1 MDVADLINLQDS
13 KVVEV
18 RLDKHDV
25 IITIETIES
34 SVACRVCGKELSK
47 RHGSDKER
55 KLRHLSI
62 LGKRT
67 YIIYKPHRYICE
79 SCDDNPTTTA
89 TPGWHKRDSSYTID
103 YENHVLMEL
112 INSTIVD
119 VSIKE
124 ALTEAAVLGIIDRH
138 VESSVDWDSIAI
150 LDVLGIDE
158 IALKKGYKDYVT
170 LITSRHDGII
180 RLLAVLKG
188 KEKAEI
194 KAFFNSIP
202 CRLKKTVTAICT
214 DMYDGYINAAKS
226 VFKNKTIIVV
236 DRFHIAKQY
245 RGELDKYRQKI
256 LKQLKNE
263 LSPHEYIKLKGA
275 MHILRRNNE
284 CLTKNEKVIL
294 DNLFSHA
301 PELAQAYKLAI
312 KLTQILN
319 THMSREEALIK
330 IHSWAKE
337 VKQST
342 LTCFNK
348 FIKTLNKYK
357 QQVVNYFIDRNSS
370 GFVEGLNNKVKV
382 LKRRCYGIFNLKHFF
397 QRLHL
402 DISGYDILL
411 CDSTC

>member
-1 MDVADLINLQDS
+1 MDIADLINFQDS
-13 KVVEV
+13 KVVDV
-18 RLDKHDV
+18 KLDKHDV
-25 IITIETIES
+25 IITIETTEP
-34 SVACRVCGKELSK
+34 SVACRVCGQQLIK
-47 RHGSDKER
+47 RHGTDQER
-55 KLRHLSI
+55 KLRHLPI

-67 YIIYKPHRYICE
+67 YIVYKPHRYICE
-79 SCDDNPTTTA
+79 DCDNNPTTTA
-89 TPGWHKRDSSYTID
+89 IPSWHKHDSNYTID
-103 YENHVLMEL
+103 YESHVLMEL

-124 ALTEAAVLGIIDRH
+124 ALTEASVIGIVDRH
-138 VESSVDWDSIAI
+138 IESSVDWKSMNT

-158 IALKKGYKDYVT
+158 ISLKKGYKDYVT

-188 KEKAEI
+188 KEKAII
-194 KAFFNSIP
+194 KAFFKSIP
-202 CRLKKTVTAICT
+202 RRLKMTVTAICT

-226 VFKNKTIIVV
+226 VFRNKTIIVV

-263 LSPHEYIKLKGA
+263 LPHHEYEKLKGA

-284 CLTKNEKVIL
+284 CLIKNEKTIL
-294 DNLFSHA
+294 DNLFSYS

-312 KLTQILN
+312 HLTQILN
-319 THMSREEALIK
+319 THMGREEALIK
-330 IHSWAKE
+330 IHGWIKE
-337 VKQST
+337 VKQSK
-342 LTCFNK
+342 LVCFNK

-357 QQVVNYFIDRNSS
+357 QEVINYFIDRNSS

-402 DISGYDILL
+402 DISGYHILL
-411 CDSTC
+411 GYSSC

>member
-1 MDVADLINLQDS
+1 MDVADLIELQGS
-13 KVVEV
+13 KVINVS
-18 RLDKHDV
+18 LDKHDI
-25 IITIETIES
+25 IITIETTES
-34 SVACRVCGKELSK
+34 SVACRVCGKQLTKS
-47 RHGSDKER
+47 HGSDQER

-62 LGKRT
+62 LGKQT
-67 YIIYKPHRYICE
+67 YIIYKPHRYICDD
-79 SCDDNPTTTA
+79 CDNNPTTTA
-89 TPGWHKRDSSYTID
+89 TPSWHHRDSKYTID

-119 VSIKE
+119 VAIKE
-124 ALTEAAVLGIIDRH
+124 TLTEALVNGIVDRH
-138 VESSVDWDSIAI
+138 IESSVDWESFTI

-170 LITSRHDGII
+170 LITNRHDGKI
-180 RLLAVLKG
+180 RLLAVLRG
-188 KEKAEI
+188 KEKAII
-194 KAFFNSIP
+194 KAFFKSIP
-202 CRLKKTVTAICT
+202 RRLKKTVTAICT

-226 VFKNKTIIVV
+226 VFKKQTIVV
-236 DRFHIAKQY
+236 IDRFHIAKQY

-263 LSPHEYIKLKGA
+263 LPHHEYEKLKGA

-284 CLTKNEKVIL
+284 CLSKREKVIL
-294 DNLFSHA
+294 DNLFSHS

-330 IHSWAKE
+330 INEWIKE
-337 VKQST
+337 VKQSQI
-342 LTCFNK
+342 TCFNK

-357 QQVVNYFIDRNSS
+357 QYVINYFIDRKSS

-402 DISGYDILL
+402 DISGY
-411 CDSTC
+411 

>member
-1 MDVADLINLQDS
+1 MDVADLIKLQDS
-13 KVVEV
+13 KVVDV
-18 RLDKHDV
+18 KLDKDDV
-25 IITIETIES
+25 LITIETTES
-34 SVACRVCGKELSK
+34 SIACRICGKQLTK
-47 RHGSDKER
+47 RHGSDQER
-55 KLRHLSI
+55 RLRHLSI

-67 YIIYKPHRYICE
+67 YIIYKPHRYICDD
-79 SCDDNPTTTA
+79 CDNHPTTTA
-89 TPGWHKRDSSYTID
+89 TPSWHNRDSQYTID

-124 ALTEAAVLGIIDRH
+124 ALTEESVNGIVNRH
-138 VESSVDWDSIAI
+138 IESSVDWESFTT

-170 LITSRHDGII
+170 IITSRHEDRI
-180 RLLAVLKG
+180 RLLAVLRG
-188 KEKAEI
+188 KEKAVI
-194 KAFFNSIP
+194 KAFFKSIP
-202 CRLKKTVTAICT
+202 RRLKKTVTAICT

-226 VFKNKTIIVV
+226 VFKKQTIIVV

-256 LKQLKNE
+256 LKQLKDE
-263 LSPHEYIKLKGA
+263 LPHHEYERLKGA
-275 MHILRRNNE
+275 MHVLRRNNE
-284 CLTKNEKVIL
+284 CLSKREKLIL
-294 DNLFSHA
+294 DNLFSHS

-319 THMSREEALIK
+319 THMSSEEALIK
-330 IHSWAKE
+330 INAWIKE
-337 VKQST
+337 VKQSQ

-357 QQVVNYFIDRNSS
+357 QYVINYFIDRNSS

-402 DISGYDILL
+402 DISGYSILL
-411 CDSTC
+411 GNSSC

>member
-1 MDVADLINLQDS
+1 MDVADLIELQGS
-13 KVVEV
+13 KVINVS
-18 RLDKHDV
+18 LDKHDI
-25 IITIETIES
+25 IITIETTES
-34 SVACRVCGKELSK
+34 SVACRVCGKQLTKS
-47 RHGSDKER
+47 HGSDQER

-62 LGKRT
+62 LGKQT
-67 YIIYKPHRYICE
+67 YIIYKPHRYICDD
-79 SCDDNPTTTA
+79 CDNNPTTTA
-89 TPGWHKRDSSYTID
+89 TPSWHHRDSQYTID

-119 VSIKE
+119 VAIKE
-124 ALTEAAVLGIIDRH
+124 TLTEALVNGIVDRH
-138 VESSVDWDSIAI
+138 IESSVDWQSFTI

-170 LITSRHDGII
+170 LITNRHDGKI
-180 RLLAVLKG
+180 RLLAVLRG
-188 KEKAEI
+188 KDKAII
-194 KAFFNSIP
+194 KAFFKSIP
-202 CRLKKTVTAICT
+202 RRLKKTVTAICT

-226 VFKNKTIIVV
+226 VFKKQTIVV
-236 DRFHIAKQY
+236 IDRFHIAKQY

-263 LSPHEYIKLKGA
+263 LPHHEYEKLKGA

-284 CLTKNEKVIL
+284 CLSKREKVIL
-294 DNLFSHA
+294 DNLFSHS

-330 IHSWAKE
+330 INEWIKE
-337 VKQST
+337 VKQSQV
-342 LTCFNK
+342 TCFNK

-357 QQVVNYFIDRNSS
+357 QYVINYFIDRNSS

-402 DISGYDILL
+402 DISGYSILL
-411 CDSTC
+411 GNSAC